1 MISLLPSALPLLF
14 LSPLP
19 CCSSLDVVL
28 REVLGTKTASSFDG
42 FSLPLLPLCWLPVL
56 RSLADDINVILSLD
70 DGSDLLLLQD
80 LVLSPPRSSAQ
91 LEPDPALPVSLDSL
105 ETLNNSENYKTAS
118 SYPGMETL
126 YKAFENSQLG
136 YYLDQKHLVEENY
149 IKSIFSIPASFI
161 KIFSFLEI
169 FYQ

>member
-1 MISLLPSALPLLF
+1 MHDGFFLALLHLNHIRLPL
-14 LSPLP
+14 
-19 CCSSLDVVL
+19 
-28 REVLGTKTASSFDG
+28 RG
-42 FSLPLLPLCWLPVL
+42 
-56 RSLADDINVILSLD
+56 LADDVDVILGL
-70 DGSDLLLLQD
+70 GSDSGLLLLQH
-80 LVLSPPRSSAQ
+80 LILTPSCSPAQ
-91 LEPDPALPVSLDSL
+91 LQADSALSVSLDSL
-105 ETLNNSENYKTAS
+105 EALKYSENHNTAS